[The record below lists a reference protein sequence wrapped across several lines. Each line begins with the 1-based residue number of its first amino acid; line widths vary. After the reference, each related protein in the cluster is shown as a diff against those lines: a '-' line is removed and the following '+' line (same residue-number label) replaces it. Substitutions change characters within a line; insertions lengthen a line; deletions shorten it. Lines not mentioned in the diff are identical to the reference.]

1 MTKKTRIV
9 LFIFISAVIGAIAL
23 AASIAMFTTAN
34 QASLKKTVT
43 NTLNSYATNKN
54 VFKENQLV
62 YLNEDFWPPNPFGD
76 ESLSGVYQL
85 TDKDIALLKAED
97 NFLNCTVR
105 NECKRINE
113 SLSTPNPYTHCE
125 SGTVESRGFTME
137 LCINSETK
145 QATWQYSLY

>member
-23 AASIAMFTTAN
+23 AASIVMFTAAN

-54 VFKENQLV
+54 IFKENQLV

-85 TDKDIALLKAED
+85 TGADIAILKDEEHILD
-97 NFLNCTVR
+97 CTATNKCVR
-105 NECKRINE
+105 VNEVISRPEKN
-113 SLSTPNPYTHCE
+113 TYCE
-125 SGTVESRGFTME
+125 YGEVRSGEFTMS

-145 QATWQYSLY
+145 QAAWQYSLY